1 MVYMPTDVIYEATF
15 DLHVPVFCYICPGIH
30 LAFRSYTGIINK
42 AGVEKIQNKM
52 FRKCH

>member
-1 MVYMPTDVIYEATF
+1 MPTDVIYEATF